1 MLKQRGI
8 PLTLDSVARRMPSYN
23 GHSSADESSANS
35 PSLEIVTDVNL
46 EVSAAETCAVVG
58 ASGSGKTT
66 LLGIMAGMDRPDAG
80 RVLLG
85 SSDGEAER
93 DLYSLGEEQRAQI
106 RARDMGFV
114 FQNFQLVAD
123 MSALDNVV
131 LSLEL
136 SGHARG
142 TLRERGAIVKDAQEW
157 LARVGLQDRQ
167 RHFPRQLSGGEQQR
181 VALARAFAC
190 EPGILFADEPTG
202 SLDEHTAEGMIE
214 LLFSLNREFGATM
227 VLVTH
232 DPSLAARC
240 ANVYRLEKRRLSLV
254 S

>member
-1 MLKQRGI
+1 
-8 PLTLDSVARRMPSYN
+8 MPSQDSA
-23 GHSSADESSANS
+23 SSTSGAGGTNQ
-35 PSLEIVTDVNL
+35 SLEIVTDVDL
-46 EVSAAETCAVVG
+46 EVMASETCAVVG

-66 LLGIMAGMDRPDAG
+66 LLGIMAGMDEPDT
-80 RVLLG
+80 G
-85 SSDGEAER
+85 SVWLRSCDGHKETS
-93 DLYSLGEEQRAQI
+93 LYALSEEQRAQT

-123 MSALDNVV
+123 MSALDNVL

-142 TLRERGAIVKDAQEW
+142 EQRSRQAKINDAQAW

-167 RHFPRQLSGGEQQR
+167 QHFPRQLSGGEQQR

-202 SLDEHTAEGMIE
+202 SLDEHTAAGMMD

-232 DPSLAARC
+232 DPSLASRC
-240 ANVYRLEKRRLSLV
+240 ASVYRLEQRRLSLA